1 MEHKKLSFWSTELKL
16 LEFVI
21 QAFAIIGTKREV
33 KEVSGQG
40 LPNLL
45 VKVRSKMFQQQ
56 SKYKYCFNVLIGLPK
71 FCCDQ
76 PCRIFPNFR
85 CSL

>member
-16 LEFVI
+16 LEFVK
-21 QAFAIIGTKREV
+21 QAFAIIGTKEEG

-45 VKVRSKMFQQQ
+45 VKVR
-56 SKYKYCFNVLIGLPK
+56 
-71 FCCDQ
+71 
-76 PCRIFPNFR
+76 
-85 CSL
+85 